1 MDNDMKETVINKAY
15 EEIPGLI
22 EKEPAEMEIGGVVSD
37 GENAWMVN
45 DVTVSP
51 TNASADMLSVAKKLC
66 SAVYHG
72 DSFDDEKYNEL
83 ISYIQ
88 TVGS

>member
-1 MDNDMKETVINKAY
+1 MIKY
-15 EEIPGLI
+15 I
-22 EKEPAEMEIGGVVSD
+22 E
-37 GENAWMVN
+37 
-45 DVTVSP
+45 
-51 TNASADMLSVAKKLC
+51 TNASADILSVAKKLC
-66 SAVYHG
+66 STVYHG

>member
-1 MDNDMKETVINKAY
+1 MG
-15 EEIPGLI
+15 EELWMYSKNRELLVDEEDKQYLSENLNEIKKRIDVMIKYI
-22 EKEPAEMEIGGVVSD
+22 E
-37 GENAWMVN
+37 
-45 DVTVSP
+45 
-51 TNASADMLSVAKKLC
+51 TNASADILSVAKKLC
-66 SAVYHG
+66 STAYHG

>member
-1 MDNDMKETVINKAY
+1 MNHHD
-15 EEIPGLI
+15 
-22 EKEPAEMEIGGVVSD
+22 
-37 GENAWMVN
+37 
-45 DVTVSP
+45 
-51 TNASADMLSVAKKLC
+51 KLC
-66 SAVYHG
+66 STVYHG

>member
-1 MDNDMKETVINKAY
+1 MYSKNRELLVD
-15 EEIPGLI
+15 EEDKQYLSENLNEIKKRIDVMIKYI
-22 EKEPAEMEIGGVVSD
+22 E
-37 GENAWMVN
+37 
-45 DVTVSP
+45 
-51 TNASADMLSVAKKLC
+51 TNASADILSVAKKLC
-66 SAVYHG
+66 STVYHG